1 MILPPPFPIL
11 PFLISV
17 VHRRSPDHHL
27 SSFSFSVFLSF
38 CLPVFLLMC
47 HSVLVRLSSYKNTKI
62 TMQPGH
68 LTLASPS
75 RRACRQV
82 EPRNHRHPCGNKKV
96 TNLGCCEEEYVHLE
110 PDGWQHKNPVLELIN
125 CLVHRKVKAT
135 LILSPVSIIYYSQ
148 KCRRE
153 RDGGKTLILLP
164 TLKSSWGTDCIL
176 AATGH

>member
-1 MILPPPFPIL
+1 
-11 PFLISV
+11 
-17 VHRRSPDHHL
+17 
-27 SSFSFSVFLSF
+27 
-38 CLPVFLLMC
+38 MC

-96 TNLGCCEEEYVHLE
+96 TNLGCCEQEYVHLE
-110 PDGWQHKNPVLELIN
+110 PDGWQHKNPILKLIN

-135 LILSPVSIIYYSQ
+135 LILSPASTIYKVNRCLARYSPRATTTNRPTTGHWISLHGLAQIDQ
-148 KCRRE
+148 KCQFWAKFGRFGAKNPNFYWKNQKFCYPHNR
-153 RDGGKTLILLP
+153 KP
-164 TLKSSWGTDCIL
+164 T
-176 AATGH
+176 

>member
-1 MILPPPFPIL
+1 
-11 PFLISV
+11 
-17 VHRRSPDHHL
+17 
-27 SSFSFSVFLSF
+27 
-38 CLPVFLLMC
+38 MC

-82 EPRNHRHPCGNKKV
+82 EPHNHRHPCGNKKV

-135 LILSPVSIIYYSQ
+135 LILSPASTIYYSQ
-148 KCRRE
+148 KCHRK
-153 RDGGKTLILLP
+153 RDGGKTLILVP
-164 TLKSSWGTDCIL
+164 TLKSFWGTNCIL
-176 AATGH
+176 AATGHYDHIHHCHYWYFTPSQPQNVVLDAKKLPL

>member
-1 MILPPPFPIL
+1 
-11 PFLISV
+11 
-17 VHRRSPDHHL
+17 
-27 SSFSFSVFLSF
+27 
-38 CLPVFLLMC
+38 
-47 HSVLVRLSSYKNTKI
+47 
-62 TMQPGH
+62 MQPGH

-135 LILSPVSIIYYSQ
+135 LILSPVSIIFNSQ
-148 KCRRE
+148 KCRWE

-164 TLKSSWGTDCIL
+164 TVKSFWGPNRIL
-176 AATGH
+176 AATGHYDHMFLTIIAIIGISYLHRRKMLYLTPKSSPFNIYP